1 MAISGIIIAVVGS
14 DGSGKSTVGTELL
27 AWMRK
32 TQPTALC
39 HLGKQSGELGRA
51 IARLPFVG
59 KKADRR
65 IVKVTSG
72 ARQNRKI
79 GFFPAVV
86 MFALSM
92 RRVIRFRRMLRLHR
106 QGVCILT
113 DRYPQVAV
121 PGPMDGPSLTFSPR
135 NSSVVQFLTMQERG
149 LYDWMASYVPDLV
162 IRLNVD
168 LETAISRKPDH
179 RQASLERKI
188 ADVPRLS
195 FNGAPIL
202 DLDATEPLD
211 VVLEKARNG
220 IREAIIRHQTQAT
233 DGQPAC

>member
-1 MAISGIIIAVVGS
+1 MAISGPIIAVVGS

-27 AWMRK
+27 AWMRE

-59 KKADRR
+59 RKADRR
-65 IVKVTSG
+65 IVRVTSS
-72 ARQNRKI
+72 ARQNRRI
-79 GFFPAVV
+79 GFVPAVV

-121 PGPMDGPSLTFSPR
+121 PGPMDGPSLTFSAR
-135 NSSVVQFLTMQERG
+135 NSAVVQFLTMQERG
-149 LYDWMASYVPDLV
+149 LYDWMASIVPDLV

-168 LETAISRKPDH
+168 IETAIARKPDH
-179 RQASLERKI
+179 RQTSLERKI

-202 DLDATEPLD
+202 DLDATEPLA
-211 VVLEKARNG
+211 VVLEKAKNG
-220 IREAIIRHQTQAT
+220 IREALIRHQAHVS
-233 DGQPAC
+233 DGQTTC

>member
-1 MAISGIIIAVVGS
+1 MAISGPIIAVVGS
-14 DGSGKSTVGTELL
+14 DGSGKSTVGTALL
-27 AWMRK
+27 AWMRE

-59 KKADRR
+59 KRADRR
-65 IVKVTSG
+65 IIKVTSS
-72 ARQNRKI
+72 ARQNRRI
-79 GFFPAVV
+79 RFFPALV

-135 NSSVVQFLTMQERG
+135 NSAVVQFLTIQERG
-149 LYDWMASYVPDLV
+149 LYDWMASTVPDLV

-168 LETAISRKPDH
+168 LETAVSRKPDH
-179 RQASLERKI
+179 RLTSLERKI
-188 ADVPRLS
+188 ADVPKLS

-202 DLDATEPLD
+202 DLDATEPLN
-211 VVLEKARNG
+211 VVLEKAKNA
-220 IREAIIRHQTQAT
+220 ITEALIRHRAHAS
-233 DGQPAC
+233 DGQTAL